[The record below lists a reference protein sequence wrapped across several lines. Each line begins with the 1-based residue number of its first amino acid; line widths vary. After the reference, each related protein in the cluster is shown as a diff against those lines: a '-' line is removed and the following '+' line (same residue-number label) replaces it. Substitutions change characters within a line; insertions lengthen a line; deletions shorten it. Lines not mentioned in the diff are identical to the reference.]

1 MAKDLFS
8 APLITFQE
16 ATGKEVGL
24 LIDGRVHRL
33 SKLAADAGV
42 WQSDISVET
51 ILKDWQLWQGRLPK
65 LVRVARSEDGVSID
79 KVLLAAPFI
88 PNAIFCSGA
97 NYHSHV
103 AEMNKRL
110 GVQTKAATDGSP
122 YFFLKSPAHTIV
134 ASAETVEAPS
144 GSVMLDWEIEL
155 AVVIGRG
162 GRAISESEAMAHVA
176 GYAILIDLS
185 ARDCF
190 TRADLPAW
198 KDWLSAKSFEGA
210 APFGPAFT
218 PAELV
223 EDPSNL
229 ALKLWVNGE
238 LKQDGNTSEMIY
250 GISEQIAYLSRRVA
264 LRPGDVIATGSP
276 AGVGFASGVYLKPGD
291 KVAAEITGLGRLE
304 AQIGGSA

>member
-1 MAKDLFS
+1 M
-8 APLITFQE
+8 
-16 ATGKEVGL
+16 
-24 LIDGRVHRL
+24 
-33 SKLAADAGV
+33 
-42 WQSDISVET
+42 
-51 ILKDWQLWQGRLPK
+51 LKDWPSWQERLPK
-65 LVRVARSEDGVSID
+65 LVRAAQRDDGVSLD
-79 KVLLAAPFI
+79 SLVLAAPFV

-110 GVQTKAATDGSP
+110 GVQAKPATDGKP
-122 YFFLKSPAHTIV
+122 YFFLKSPTHTIV
-134 ASAETVEAPS
+134 GSAETVEAPS

-162 GRAISESEAMAHVA
+162 GRSISEGEAMAHIA
-176 GYAILIDLS
+176 GYAILLDLS

-190 TRADLPAW
+190 NRADLPAW

-210 APFGPAFT
+210 APFGPNFT

-223 EDPSNL
+223 ADPSNL
-229 ALKLWVNGE
+229 ALRLWVNGD

-250 GISEQIAYLSRRVA
+250 GIADQISYLSKRVA

-304 AQIGGSA
+304 VQIGGSA